1 MDRLNY
7 ILLTSNQLWQNN
19 IIILLVSKGNLKFS
33 FSLKSRKTITLIKK
47 KNAKMIFE
55 NFK

>member
-19 IIILLVSKGNLKFS
+19 IIILVSKGNLKFS

>member
-19 IIILLVSKGNLKFS
+19 IIILVSKGNLKFS
-33 FSLKSRKTITLIKK
+33 FLLKTITLIKK